1 MKRWRFDRYHR
12 GALMAQGAEVS
23 AETEDEAR
31 AKARNLF
38 CEHKYQNDKFV
49 LAADDTLAD
58 ALLKARTQGE

>member
-1 MKRWRFDRYHR
+1 
-12 GALMAQGAEVS
+12 MAQGAEVS

-49 LAADDTLAD
+49 LAADDALAD
-58 ALLKARTQGE
+58 ALLKARTQGES